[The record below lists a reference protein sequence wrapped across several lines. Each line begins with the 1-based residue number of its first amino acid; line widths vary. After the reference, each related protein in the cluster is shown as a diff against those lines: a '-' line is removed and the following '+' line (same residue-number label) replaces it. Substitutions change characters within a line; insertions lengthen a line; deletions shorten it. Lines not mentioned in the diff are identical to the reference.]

1 MESVDMR
8 TKEQK
13 REDLK
18 LAVQQKWDD
27 FAYFVRKNK
36 DVLVLAVPAGVAV
49 VGGLTKVTTKA
60 INAHVTA
67 KEIDFKTRTVYDR
80 SLGRYIELK
89 RPLTTNQALEVE
101 ARKAAGEG
109 LTSILRDMN
118 LLK

>member
-1 MESVDMR
+1 METIDYR

-18 LAVQQKWDD
+18 MVVKQKWDN
-27 FAYFVRKNK
+27 FAGFIRDNK
-36 DVLVLAVPAGVAV
+36 DVLILTVPAGLAV
-49 VGGLTKVTTKA
+49 IGGVTKVASKA
-60 INAHVTA
+60 INAHTVN

-89 RPLTTNQALEVE
+89 RPLTTSQALEVE

-109 LTSILRDMN
+109 LTSILDDMN
-118 LLK
+118 MLK